1 MKLVTKIQNYRFI
14 FFLSVNQKNEYHIKI
29 SKKGPLLF
37 CDPYML
43 VVCVVGTFLS
53 KNGSFINFFTF
64 FHRRGREKKTYINL
78 LFLCF
83 RIKENTMV
91 TKNVSINI

>member
-37 CDPYML
+37 CDQKFEHHKRRWDPYML
-43 VVCVVGTFLS
+43 VCVVGTILS
-53 KNGSFINFFTF
+53 KNGS
-64 FHRRGREKKTYINL
+64 L
-78 LFLCF
+78 L
-83 RIKENTMV
+83 
-91 TKNVSINI
+91 INIYFLGGERRPI

>member
-29 SKKGPLLF
+29 SKKGASQLF
-37 CDPYML
+37 CDQKFEHHKSRWDPYML

-53 KNGSFINFFTF
+53 KNGSFINFFNF
-64 FHRRGREKKTYINL
+64 F
-78 LFLCF
+78 
-83 RIKENTMV
+83 
-91 TKNVSINI
+91 S